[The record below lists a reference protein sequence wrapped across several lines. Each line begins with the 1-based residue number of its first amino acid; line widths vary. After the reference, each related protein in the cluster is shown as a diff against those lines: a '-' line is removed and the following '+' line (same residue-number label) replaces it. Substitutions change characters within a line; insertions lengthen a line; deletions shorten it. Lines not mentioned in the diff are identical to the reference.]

1 LSNIIPFDGDNVRL
15 PAYLRADPV
24 ENSDLTSHAGAGF
37 PVISIK
43 GKVFTEVRNG
53 ERTII
58 PNPKDPDSPASYI
71 EVVMVKANK
80 NNSKVWYAAG
90 YDEKSEQKKPDCYS
104 PDGIRPAADSANIQ
118 SKTCATCKRNVW
130 GGKITESGKKGKE
143 CQDSVRLAVAKPDL
157 LEDPYLLRVPPASIR
172 VLGEYGQMLSKRG
185 VKYNGVVTRISFD
198 PAEATPKLVLKAVGF
213 IDEKSYAKV
222 KEMAE
227 SEVVKNI
234 LGSVDFVA
242 EEGADDAP
250 AAQEPRAEY
259 KAEPAK
265 EAAKVA
271 DVVIS
276 KAKTVS
282 TEEVVGTIDKATR
295 GESKP
300 NGAAVTGGLGDLD
313 LGNLSFDD

>member
-1 LSNIIPFDGDNVRL
+1 MSNIIPFDGDNVRL
-15 PAYLRADPV
+15 PAYLKKVDIAAL
-24 ENSDLTSHAGAGF
+24 NADLTSHAGGGF

-71 EVVMVKANK
+71 EVVIIKANK

-104 PDGIRPAADSANIQ
+104 PDGITPAADSANRQ

-130 GGKITESGKKGKE
+130 GSKITDAGKKAKE

-172 VLGEYGQMLSKRG
+172 VLGEYGQMLAKRG
-185 VKYNGVVTRISFD
+185 VAYNMVVTRVSFD
-198 PAEATPKLVLKAVGF
+198 PAEATPKLVLKPTGLLPE
-213 IDEKSYAKV
+213 DGYAKV
-222 KEMAE
+222 QEMIDTD
-227 SEVVKNI
+227 VVKNI

-242 EEGADDAP
+242 EEGGTDTQP
-250 AAQEPRAEY
+250 AAEQKPEP
-259 KAEPAK
+259 PQK
-265 EAAKVA
+265 EAAKAA
-271 DVVIS
+271 DVVIT

-282 TEEVVGTIDKATR
+282 TEEVVGTIEKVTR
-295 GESKP
+295 GDGKA
-300 NGAAVTGGLGDLD
+300 NGAAVVGDLQDLD